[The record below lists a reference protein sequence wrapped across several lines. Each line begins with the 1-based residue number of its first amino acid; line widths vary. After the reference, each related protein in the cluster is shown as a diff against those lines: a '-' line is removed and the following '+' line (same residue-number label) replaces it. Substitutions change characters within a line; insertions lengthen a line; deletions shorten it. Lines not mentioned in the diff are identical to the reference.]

1 MTPSTRVAPAQQA
14 RALTPPPAA
23 APTGAVP
30 RAGLVGGLGI
40 LLLAALAGFGGL
52 AVVGGLVTEGDPAA
66 TARDIL
72 ASEGT
77 FRLGV
82 ASLYLVVVLDVVVAW
97 ALFHYF
103 SPVSGSIARLAAWF
117 RLAYAG
123 VYLVAI
129 SQLAGVPGLLQD
141 DGYTAALG
149 EKQVQAQA
157 LLAVDS
163 YHDIWLAGLRPVRRA
178 PAPAR
183 LPGLPVRLRPA
194 PAGRPAR
201 RRRRRVR
208 PRHPE
213 LGAVPLPRH
222 GLDVHVRRRVPARGL
237 ARRPQPP
244 HPRGGRRPCA
254 LITGLPLPGP
264 SSPRCARSSRTA
276 YGSADVL
283 RLDRVPVPAFGDD
296 EVLVRV
302 QRRGAGPRHRARDDG
317 QALRVAPRLRDAP
330 AEEPGAGAGCRRH
343 RRGGRLRGHRVL
355 PR

>member
-14 RALTPPPAA
+14 SALTPPPAA

-103 SPVSGSIARLAAWF
+103 RPVSGSIARLAAWF

-163 YHDIWLAGLRPVRRA
+163 YQDIWLAGLVLFGA
-178 PAPAR
+178 H
-183 LPGLPVRLRPA
+183 LLL
-194 PAGRPAR
+194 
-201 RRRRRVR
+201 
-208 PRHPE
+208 
-213 LGAVPLPRH
+213 LGY
-222 GLDVHVRRRVPARGL
+222 L
-237 ARRPQPP
+237 AY
-244 HPRGGRRPCA
+244 
-254 LITGLPLPGP
+254 
-264 SSPRCARSSRTA
+264 RSG
-276 YGSADVL
+276 YV
-283 RLDRVPVPAFGDD
+283 
-296 EVLVRV
+296 
-302 QRRGAGPRHRARDDG
+302 
-317 QALRVAPRLRDAP
+317 PRLLGVLLAV
-330 AEEPGAGAGCRRH
+330 AGAGYVLDTLSSVLFPSPVTVSTFTFVGEFLLAVWLVARSRRIPAEVVDH
-343 RRGGRLRGHRVL
+343 AL
-355 PR
+355 